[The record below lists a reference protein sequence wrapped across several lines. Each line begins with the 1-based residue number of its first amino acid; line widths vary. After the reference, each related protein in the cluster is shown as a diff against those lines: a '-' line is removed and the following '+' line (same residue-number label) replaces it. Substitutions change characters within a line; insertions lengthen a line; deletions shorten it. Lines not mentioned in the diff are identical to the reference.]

1 MAIAGGAVPAYHVYL
16 RDGKPIKIGSNHM
29 VPGHLAYN
37 VEQAADKLRSGAP
50 GLYLRAYGDNWT
62 RLQAMFNGEGKNEQ

>member
-16 RDGKPIKIGSNHM
+16 CDGKPIKVGSNHM

-37 VEQAADKLRSGAP
+37 VEQAADKLRSGAS
-50 GLYLRAYGDNWT
+50 GLYLRAYGDNWI
-62 RLQAMFNGEGKNEQ
+62 RLQAMFNGEEKNEQ